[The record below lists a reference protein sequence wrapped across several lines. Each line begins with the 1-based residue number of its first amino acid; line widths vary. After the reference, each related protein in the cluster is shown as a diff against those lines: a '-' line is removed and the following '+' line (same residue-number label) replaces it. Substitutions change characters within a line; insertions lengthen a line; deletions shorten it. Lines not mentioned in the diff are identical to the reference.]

1 MSHRAFRHTSSL
13 AVPITLAAL
22 LAASGCASKGKPG
35 DLPEPDGSKLLR
47 PIPKQTPKS
56 RNDELNQA
64 ALDLQSLFEQKPNS
78 ADDAPA
84 PDAAPQPAPSGPS
97 ARRAPRSA
105 APQRPIEP
113 ATAPAATVA
122 TPTPAP
128 VPAPA
133 DTRTL
138 IQRQQ
143 DAAKALADLLRPE
156 IGAAREPIKAAIPL
170 LALNAIAPSAA
181 KESLSA
187 IEKSVTPDQRRSL
200 DAIRAVLKA
209 ADEDPSVAAGEPEAV
224 ARVLKDFGERLQ
236 PAPPPESLT
245 IARALLCTRVEAFG
259 RYTPV
264 ATTAFLAGRTN
275 AVILYTEPRNFAH
288 AAATIPDS
296 AGADHGW
303 SVELAQSVTLHLDA
317 DGSEQFV
324 VPEVIIK
331 DASRSQRR
339 DFYLVQRLDLPK
351 ALTVGE
357 YNLKVRIRDIIGG
370 GVAEHAIPVRIVADA
385 SALRSGR

>member
-1 MSHRAFRHTSSL
+1 MSLRASPRAIRLVLPCAIIAHL
-13 AVPITLAAL
+13 AI
-22 LAASGCASKGKPG
+22 ASGCASKGKPS
-35 DLPEPDGSKLLR
+35 DLAEPDAGKLLR
-47 PIPKQTPKS
+47 PVPKQTPKS

-78 ADDAPA
+78 AEESPE
-84 PDAAPQPAPSGPS
+84 PVAAPQPAPSDPS
-97 ARRAPRSA
+97 ARRTPRTSAPKS
-105 APQRPIEP
+105 PIEP
-113 ATAPAATVA
+113 PTQTAATVA
-122 TPTPAP
+122 TPA
-128 VPAPA
+128 PAPA
-133 DTRTL
+133 PPDTRSL
-138 IQRQQ
+138 AQRQQ

-156 IGAAREPIKAAIPL
+156 IGAAREPLKAAIPL
-170 LALNAIAPSAA
+170 LALNAVAPNAA
-181 KESLSA
+181 KESLNA

-236 PAPPPESLT
+236 PAPPPESLS

-264 ATTAFLAGRTN
+264 AAAAFLAGRTN
-275 AVILYTEPRNFAH
+275 PVILYTEPRNFAH

-296 AGADHGW
+296 SGSDHGW

-324 VPEVIIK
+324 IPEVVIK

-351 ALTVGE
+351 TLTVGQ

-370 GVAEHAIPVRIVADA
+370 GVAEHTIPVRIVADA